1 MRLLRQVEK
10 TWEYL
15 ANDDPLWAICTDPQ
29 RKGGRWDISE
39 FKASGEGEI
48 QTVLEYISKLGV
60 NLDFAGSAL
69 DFGCGVGR
77 LTQPLG
83 KRFRSCCGVDISPS
97 MIEHAGRLNQ
107 PLDRCR
113 FVVNNRAELRIFDDN
128 HFSFIYSNIVL
139 QHMPPKLSKGYLK
152 EFVRVLKPGGLLV
165 FQVADSLRAPLS
177 VRLRAAIMLRTRIR
191 AAMGREKPNMRMYFL
206 SEKDVKKSIRGTHVL
221 DVRITNATQPDF
233 SGNLAFLDSV
243 PSTGPVSKQYCVTK
257 T

>member
-1 MRLLRQVEK
+1 MRILAQVER

-29 RKGGRWDISE
+29 RKGCRWDIAE
-39 FKASGEGEI
+39 FKASGEREI

-60 NLDFAGSAL
+60 DLNFAGSAL

-83 KRFRSCCGVDISPS
+83 KRFQSCYGVDISPT
-97 MIEHAGRLNQ
+97 MIEYAGRLNQ
-107 PLDRCR
+107 APDRCR
-113 FVVNNRAELRIFDDN
+113 FVVNNRADLRIFEDN
-128 HFSFIYSNIVL
+128 RFSFIYSNIVL
-139 QHMPPKLSKGYLK
+139 QHMPPKLSKGYLR

-165 FQVADSLRAPLS
+165 FQAADSFRAPLS

-191 AAMGREKPNMRMYFL
+191 EAMGMEKPNMRMYFL

-233 SGNLAFLDSV
+233 GGNLAFFDSV
-243 PSTGPVSKQYCVTK
+243 PPTGPVSKQYCVTK